1 MGSANM
7 NVEKSK
13 EYSSMSREN
22 PNSERG
28 ASRQSSHER
37 RKEHPILDQGELRT
51 SYHETRRNSLTKQ
64 SDMEQSINATSTN
77 LANSSVRVMRR
88 QDYSNE
94 SIKRKDTSSSCR
106 SPTKKEVEGTTSTC
120 ITSHILNTSLDI
132 KGGRSVVN
140 KKFDP
145 GTKIQKVAKTS
156 NDLKLNHI
164 LSQKNSSEVC
174 SNLNNDGQD
183 SKKSHLTN
191 TQLRVNSIGLKTSN
205 TAPVLKRNIDS
216 KNTELKKILTKNI
229 DAALL
234 SNKSPDNSL
243 VVIVG
248 TTSDGNNIKKS
259 NSKEVCKVE
268 RKFVREKEVTSEN
281 TSFNDNS
288 KTLEKEREV
297 VKSNDTVISP
307 HKTSNNEPHCK
318 STNDSLVIVVGT
330 NSDERII
337 KKSNSKMK
345 NSSENILANDDSNK
359 MSNKEFKYKPHENSV
374 IAMVRTDSGK
384 HNSNKSSLN
393 SVYITEEKS
402 VENAV
407 NVMVETDSCESSVNK
422 SNSKKKC
429 IAYEN
434 FDGEKEATSENIPI
448 CDISKSTNEKAMAKT
463 IDKVLLSDKTS
474 SNKTRDNSIE
484 NTIDVMIKNGSD
496 ERYIRET
503 NAKKANIEEEKSTS
517 EKDVT
522 SACNLANDDSKKVNK
537 EKKNAKGSVSDLWF
551 NKTFD
556 NEPALKP
563 LDNSID
569 VVGRTDSSENNIK
582 KSNSQN
588 IGVKKN
594 KST

>member
-1 MGSANM
+1 
-7 NVEKSK
+7 
-13 EYSSMSREN
+13 
-22 PNSERG
+22 
-28 ASRQSSHER
+28 
-37 RKEHPILDQGELRT
+37 
-51 SYHETRRNSLTKQ
+51 
-64 SDMEQSINATSTN
+64 
-77 LANSSVRVMRR
+77 
-88 QDYSNE
+88 
-94 SIKRKDTSSSCR
+94 
-106 SPTKKEVEGTTSTC
+106 
-120 ITSHILNTSLDI
+120 
-132 KGGRSVVN
+132 
-140 KKFDP
+140 
-145 GTKIQKVAKTS
+145 
-156 NDLKLNHI
+156 
-164 LSQKNSSEVC
+164 
-174 SNLNNDGQD
+174 
-183 SKKSHLTN
+183 
-191 TQLRVNSIGLKTSN
+191 
-205 TAPVLKRNIDS
+205 
-216 KNTELKKILTKNI
+216 
-229 DAALL
+229 L

-337 KKSNSKMK
+337 KKSSSKMK
-345 NSSENILANDDSNK
+345 NSSENILANDDSKKIGKEKVILKSIDTDLSSNENSDNVLSNK

-393 SVYITEEKS
+393 NVYITEEKS

-463 IDKVLLSDKTS
+463 IDIVLLSNITS

-484 NTIDVMIKNGSD
+484 NAIDVMIKNGSN

-503 NAKKANIEEEKSTS
+503 NAKKANREEEKSTS
-517 EKDVT
+517 EKEVT

-594 KST
+594 KSTRVKEITSDSIFPTESLNNYPLLKPINKSVVIINRSDSLENKIEIEKSNLKKVIISKQKFAKEQEVTLEIPFINNKSNTPENMLRNNIDTALSSNKTSNNEPQYKLTKNSIVVMDRTAYSRNNINKSNPEKECLQERNSENIKKATAKKFDATMSSNKPPNNGVDKSAARAIDRADSYNNIIKKSNPKEVHLAKKSV